1 MWLLDLLR
9 SMVQP
14 RSVPPMKH
22 PDRKYTIGRDKN
34 CDVPIADDSVSRLH
48 AELTVSDGGR
58 LFLTDCQ
65 SSNGTSVIRE
75 GKPQRI
81 QRGIIF
87 SRDHVQFGDVVISVK
102 DLLDAIRRKY
112 PDVGDQPSPGPGP
125 DQPGEQGSKFIRCG
139 CGAIKE
145 KNQPCPACGE

>member
-1 MWLLDLLR
+1 MWLRNLWR
-9 SMVQP
+9 SVVQP
-14 RSVPPMKH
+14 PSPLPAKR

-58 LFLTDCQ
+58 LTLSDCQ
-65 SSNGTSVIRE
+65 SSNGTEVIRE

-87 SRDHVQFGDVVISVK
+87 LRDYVQFGDVVISVK
-102 DLLDAIRRKY
+102 DLLDAIHRKH
-112 PDVGDQPSPGPGP
+112 PGLGDQPSPGPEP
-125 DQPGEQGSKFIRCG
+125 DQPGEQGSKLIRCG